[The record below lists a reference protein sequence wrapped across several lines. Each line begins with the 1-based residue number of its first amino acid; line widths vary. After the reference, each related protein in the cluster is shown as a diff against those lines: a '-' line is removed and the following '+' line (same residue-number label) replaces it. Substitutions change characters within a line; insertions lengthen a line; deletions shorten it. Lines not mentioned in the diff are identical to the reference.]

1 MTYQNTSLWKRTLG
15 LDNEYVKPL
24 RDSFLDARKNAKFL
38 LDKIRKD
45 FSDLTVHDITHVDSL
60 WNVADTII
68 GNNYPINPLEGYVL
82 GVSFLIHDAA
92 LSYETVGGKDALRE
106 TIQWKDAF
114 AGGPG
119 DKELED
125 FKKEC
130 DFEAIRAIHA
140 IKAEGIL
147 EEKFYRDNGTT
158 FYIVNEDSYREHYG
172 EWIGKIAASHHWDI
186 DRVESELETQINPMP
201 DVPGEW
207 EINAQ
212 KLACILRCADA
223 GHIDNRRAP
232 DTTYFY
238 HSLGINGVSLQH
250 WKYQNRL
257 GQVRQDKDNPELLRI
272 TSVNSFKKDDFAAWN
287 VAYDAIRMFDAELKK
302 SNVLL
307 KDIPF
312 PHTGVA
318 GANSKEALHKYVKT
332 FGWEPCDFGVHTS
345 NVKKLIENLGGSKL
359 YGDKYF
365 LLVVLREL
373 IQNARDAVYAR
384 CVLDDGFQDGHIKI
398 RFYEKD
404 GKRTFEVE
412 DNGIGMSLNCIKYHL
427 LDFGSSYWKSSLTKS
442 ENQGLLSKGFKSV
455 GKFGIGFYS
464 IFMVAQSVEVI
475 TKRFERGTDEAKSI
489 EFPEGLTLTPIL
501 SKGELSP
508 SVSTIIRF
516 TLKDEI
522 KTDIII
528 GYSEQKI
535 SLEKALQILVAGL
548 DTDVYYGENCEPQL
562 IHSNIKSP
570 TFDKIKWFGDL
581 FIPCPSNIEFLAS
594 NLEVLK
600 DEKNE
605 IRGIVLSP
613 EFVNDIKYHNN
624 SYIIERKPC
633 IKTIGGLLSSS
644 IDEYDDYDDYD
655 GFCGY
660 IDGKEN
666 SISRNNMILDNQVKK
681 CLQLW
686 AIDKY
691 RKNYSSIISDYN
703 KQYPFQS
710 LIRFSELENFITNE
724 NLKYIYANHYS
735 IYQNITI
742 YLIFH
747 IYNFIFAGV
756 YDILHRA
763 SIFYRAKNYEL
774 VYRFKTLFQTIINN
788 DNSLNVKEFTNEIYH
803 YKYKYYKYNDDDVI
817 VIDYWDRFIKISE
830 MPESNYGVIIDKYC
844 YFCRLH
850 IFEDGNKRVFGTWV
864 NLLLNRLINQMID
877 WRKVDFEI
885 LSDLISN
892 KKVNDLASYLEQ
904 FLSSTYLSEMS
915 ANLPPRS

>member
-38 LDKIRKD
+38 LDKIRND

-302 SNVLL
+302 SNILL
-307 KDIPF
+307 KDIQF

-332 FGWEPCDFGVHTS
+332 VGWEPCDFSVHTS

-359 YGDKYF
+359 YGDKYL

-373 IQNARDAVYAR
+373 IQNARDAVSAR
-384 CVLDDGFQDGHIKI
+384 CVLDDGFKDGHIKI

-475 TKRFERGTDEAKSI
+475 TKRFEKGTDEAKSI

-508 SVSTIIRF
+508 NVSTIIRF

-528 GYSEQKI
+528 GFSKQKI
-535 SLEKALQILVAGL
+535 SLEKALQILVASL
-548 DTDVYYGENCEPQL
+548 DTDVYYGENSEPQL

-581 FIPCPSNIEFLAS
+581 FIPCPSNIKFLAS

-600 DEKNE
+600 DENNE

-613 EFVNDIKYHNN
+613 EFANDIKYHKN
-624 SYIIERKPC
+624 SFFVEREPC

-644 IDEYDDYDDYD
+644 LNKYYDYD
-655 GFCGY
+655 GFYGY

-666 SISRNNMILDNQVKK
+666 SISRNDMILDNQVKK

-691 RKNYSSIISDYN
+691 RKNYSSIISN
-703 KQYPFQS
+703 FKEQYHFKH

-724 NLKYIYANHYS
+724 NLKYIYVNHYS
-735 IYQNITI
+735 IYQNTTF
-742 YLIFH
+742 YLISH
-747 IYNFIFAGV
+747 IYNYLFAGV
-756 YDILHRA
+756 YNNLYEA
-763 SIFYRAKNYEL
+763 SLFSRVNNHEL
-774 VYRFKTLFQTIINN
+774 RNSFETLFRTIINN
-788 DNSLNVKEFTNEIYH
+788 KFKTIKNSLIVKEFTNEIHHH
-803 YKYKYYKYNDDDVI
+803 YYYQNYEDDRVI
-817 VIDYWDRFIKISE
+817 KEWDSFIKILE
-830 MPESNYGVIIDKYC
+830 MPESIYGEIIDKYC
-844 YFCRLH
+844 CFSSLH
-850 IFEDGNKRVFGTWV
+850 LFQDGNKRVFGTWV

-877 WRKVDFEI
+877 WRKVDLVKI
-885 LSDLISN
+885 SDLIN
-892 KKVNDLASYLEQ
+892 YEKANDLASYLKQ

>member
-1 MTYQNTSLWKRTLG
+1 MNYQNTSLWKRTLG

-24 RDSFLDARKNAKFL
+24 RESFLDARKNAEFL

-45 FSDLTVHDITHVDSL
+45 FPNLTVHNITHVDSL

-68 GNNYPINPLEGYVL
+68 GKNYDINPLEGYVL
-82 GVSFLIHDAA
+82 GVAFLIHDAA
-92 LSYETVGGKDALRE
+92 LSYETVGGKDVLRE
-106 TIQWKDAF
+106 TLEWKDAF
-114 AGGPG
+114 ASGPG
-119 DKELED
+119 DKDLEE
-125 FKKEC
+125 FEKEC

-140 IKAEGIL
+140 KKAEGIL
-147 EEKFYRDNGTT
+147 GEIFYRDNGTT

-186 DRVESELETQINPMP
+186 DRVESELETQINPLP

-223 GHIDNRRAP
+223 GHIDNGRAP

-302 SNVLL
+302 SNALL
-307 KDIPF
+307 KDIQF
-312 PHTGVA
+312 PYTGVA
-318 GANSKEALHKYVKT
+318 GANSKEALSKYVKT
-332 FGWEPCDFGVHTS
+332 VGWEPCDFGVHTS

-359 YGDKYF
+359 YGDKDL

-373 IQNARDAVYAR
+373 IQNARDAVSAK
-384 CVLDDGFQDGHIKI
+384 CVLDDGFKDGHIKI

-427 LDFGSSYWKSSLTKS
+427 LDFGSSYWNSYLTKS
-442 ENQGLLSKGFKSV
+442 ENKGLLSKGFKSV

-475 TKRFERGTDEAKSI
+475 TKRYDKGIDDAKSI
-489 EFPEGLTLTPIL
+489 EFPMGLTLTPIL

-508 SVSTIIRF
+508 SVSTIIRL

-528 GYSEQKI
+528 GFSGPKI

-548 DTDVYYGENCEPQL
+548 DIDVYFGENSEPKL

-570 TFDKIKWFGDL
+570 SFDKVKWFEDL
-581 FIPCPSNIEFLAS
+581 FISCPSNIEYLSS

-600 DEKNE
+600 DDNNE

-613 EFVNDIKYHNN
+613 EFVDKIEYPRG
-624 SYIIERKPC
+624 SYIVEREPC

-644 IDEYDDYDDYD
+644 LDKYYNFD
-655 GFCGY
+655 GYFGY

-666 SISRNNMILDNQVKK
+666 SISRNDMILDNQVKK

-691 RKNYSSIISDYN
+691 RKNYSSIISDFN
-703 KQYPFQS
+703 KQHPFRN
-710 LIRFSELENFITNE
+710 LIIFSELGDFIANE
-724 NLKYIYANHYS
+724 NIKYIYANHYS
-735 IYQNITI
+735 IYQNITFSFI
-742 YLIFH
+742 IQ

-756 YDILHRA
+756 
-763 SIFYRAKNYEL
+763 
-774 VYRFKTLFQTIINN
+774 N
-788 DNSLNVKEFTNEIYH
+788 DNVKEANNFFDSYNSQELRLLLDDFFTNL
-803 YKYKYYKYNDDDVI
+803 
-817 VIDYWDRFIKISE
+817 IKNIA
-830 MPESNYGVIIDKYC
+830 V
-844 YFCRLH
+844 R
-850 IFEDGNKRVFGTWV
+850 
-864 NLLLNRLINQMID
+864 
-877 WRKVDFEI
+877 
-885 LSDLISN
+885 
-892 KKVNDLASYLEQ
+892 
-904 FLSSTYLSEMS
+904 
-915 ANLPPRS
+915 